1 MIFFL
6 FLAQQLP
13 RQNAPS
19 LQLKPL
25 TLKRAQVIKRHDETE
40 DNRVADLE
48 KVADDRNEKSY
59 GVIMD
64 AGSTGTRLF
73 LYTWTSHSDKEL
85 INITPALD
93 HLNNPVVKKVYPG
106 LSSFQDHPHKAA
118 EYVKPLLDYASQFIP
133 HEKLPYTPVFLLATA
148 GMRLVPQKQQNAI
161 LNDLHTK
168 LPQMTPMQI
177 MKEHIR
183 VIEGKWEGIYSWI
196 AVNYILDKFRAS
208 NSSISSRP
216 DTVGMIDMGGA
227 SMQIAFE
234 MEPKDEFRSEN
245 VENVNLGCRDD
256 DDRYKY
262 KLFVTTFLGYGVNE
276 GLRKYEQELSDRLL
290 HTKESYVRDECMPV
304 NLQKGI
310 GDWDGCVKQLA
321 ELLHKPS
328 IHPKYLCQP
337 KCFFGTVA
345 APLVSLSKMKIY
357 GFSEYWYSLDEVLS
371 LGGQYNHT
379 LIAEKS
385 KQYCSQRWSQIQ
397 ASARRKL
404 YPKSNEDRL
413 KSQCFKSA
421 WITAIL
427 HDGFEVDREHN
438 KFQTM
443 TQKLV
448 IDTQEE
454 QPNGVQQGDGAF
466 GTEAEENI
474 CGIRKTST
482 RLIVTFVVFVMVV
495 NGGNGGASRTVR
507 LHPSTDKDLPGN
519 IEVIGFVR
527 SANMVNIPVDGV
539 QFITPCHNSKSKSG
553 VKNRPPDADDAPDF
567 ICTEDQDGEDL
578 LGTLG
583 PALIETE
590 SVALVLI
597 SEGQYG
603 CITAEKVGDNF
614 CLVLNKLPENLPD
627 FLPDFSK
634 LESGPDDQAGP
645 LHFTTLQGVA
655 PSYNPVGKPLEASGW
670 LIVQSW
676 VTEHGFNMDFQKV
689 FRLLRK
695 LPDRPHLFYQEVN
708 RFRKYALAIGM
719 DHILHEAARIIREEI
734 VQLNATAQTHGAYV
748 ATAFEKLG
756 KPKIDS

>member
-1 MIFFL
+1 MASRVLYLLLIVIVCIPL
-6 FLAQQLP
+6 FLILNHSDHGSTITSYMQG
-13 RQNAPS
+13 N
-19 LQLKPL
+19 
-25 TLKRAQVIKRHDETE
+25 RHTE
-40 DNRVADLE
+40 DDT
-48 KVADDRNEKSY
+48 NEKSY

-85 INITPALD
+85 ISITPALD

-106 LSSFQDHPHKAA
+106 LSTFQDNPHKAA

-196 AVNYILDKFRAS
+196 AVNYILDKFKAS
-208 NSSISSRP
+208 NSSQSSRP

-276 GLRKYEQELSDRLL
+276 GLRRYEQELSDRLL

-304 NLQKGI
+304 NLQKVINRSDGTMFVRKGI

-321 ELLHKPS
+321 ELLNKPS

-345 APLVSLSKMKIY
+345 APLVSLSKMKLY

-371 LGGQYNHT
+371 LGGQYNHS

-397 ASARRKL
+397 AAARRKL

-427 HDGFEVDREHN
+427 HDGFEVDRQHN
-438 KFQTM
+438 KFQSAFT
-443 TQKLV
+443 
-448 IDTQEE
+448 IAGQE
-454 QPNGVQQGDGAF
+454 VQWALGAMIYHMRYF
-466 GTEAEENI
+466 PLKNSATN
-474 CGIRKTST
+474 
-482 RLIVTFVVFVMVV
+482 LVV
-495 NGGNGGASRTVR
+495 NK
-507 LHPSTDKDLPGN
+507 HPHDSSLPSS
-519 IEVIGFVR
+519 F
-527 SANMVNIPVDGV
+527 SLWLLMV
-539 QFITPCHNSKSKSG
+539 
-553 VKNRPPDADDAPDF
+553 AM
-567 ICTEDQDGEDL
+567 
-578 LGTLG
+578 
-583 PALIETE
+583 
-590 SVALVLI
+590 VALVALFAFVTLKEDL
-597 SEGQYG
+597 SSGLRRNRSMWSYMM
-603 CITAEKVGDNF
+603 
-614 CLVLNKLPENLPD
+614 LNTSDSSSLSS
-627 FLPDFSK
+627 FRS
-634 LESGPDDQAGP
+634 
-645 LHFTTLQGVA
+645 V
-655 PSYNPVGKPLEASGW
+655 SYA
-670 LIVQSW
+670 
-676 VTEHGFNMDFQKV
+676 
-689 FRLLRK
+689 
-695 LPDRPHLFYQEVN
+695 
-708 RFRKYALAIGM
+708 
-719 DHILHEAARIIREEI
+719 
-734 VQLNATAQTHGAYV
+734 
-748 ATAFEKLG
+748 
-756 KPKIDS
+756 